1 MGADRPPRLCL
12 TADEI
17 WQAGLADAANDPPLT
32 QAQIDHIA
40 ALWRPY
46 LRRPDAA

>member
-1 MGADRPPRLCL
+1 MAENRPPRLCH
-12 TADEI
+12 TPDEI
-17 WQAGLADAANDPPLT
+17 WAAGLADAKSDPPLS
-32 QAQIDHIA
+32 QAQIDRIA